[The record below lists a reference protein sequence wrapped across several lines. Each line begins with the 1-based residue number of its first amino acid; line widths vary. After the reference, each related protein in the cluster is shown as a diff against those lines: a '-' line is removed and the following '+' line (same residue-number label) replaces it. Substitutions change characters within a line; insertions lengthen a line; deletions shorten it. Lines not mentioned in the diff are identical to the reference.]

1 MIFIFVVGA
10 FFEMLS
16 IGLLLPVITIL
27 FSGKEYI
34 ISTEIFNKFFS
45 QNLISLINTIDE
57 KTLSIYALILL
68 TLFFF
73 Y

>member
-1 MIFIFVVGA
+1 
-10 FFEMLS
+10 MLS

-73 Y
+73 IKNLLVYLLKVN